1 MFYIPSVVGLFSS
14 SSGKSFVQVTIPSAR
29 VVESSSSDVSSPSTG
44 FLALSVVA
52 AIAEELSD
60 GTVLELEEMVDV
72 VVGVSVVVVVVV
84 DSGVVGFIVV
94 VVVVVVIVEVLV
106 VTGVEEVVGA
116 AVDCEVVVVEVVAS
130 TLTLVILTGFWV
142 VVLCS
147 PPPLLSELPMTASL
161 LGLVWTASFSSSIVI
176 NGALV
181 ATCNSSS
188 SSPSSTVI
196 RSSQPVCETGSIFP
210 VGVGLGRGARVLS
223 T

>member
-44 FLALSVVA
+44 FVALSVVA

-84 DSGVVGFIVV
+84 DSGVVGLIV

-176 NGALV
+176 NGAFV

>member
-84 DSGVVGFIVV
+84 DSGVVGLIV

-176 NGALV
+176 NGAFV